1 MEWPSRSHRRYE
13 RKAMIDQTHDLPVVR
28 QVQLLDLSRS
38 SVYYLPQPTPKGD
51 LRLMRRID
59 ELHLEHPFAGARM
72 MRDILKL
79 ERVEIGRKHINTLM
93 KKMGIEALY
102 RKASTSRRNQA
113 HRIYPYLLRN
123 LTIDRPNQIWAM
135 DTTYI
140 PMQRGF
146 VYLTAVLDWA
156 TRRVLVWRVSNTLT
170 ADPCVEA
177 LEEAILKYGP
187 PEIMNADQGSQFI
200 SSAFISV
207 LKQYKIQISMHGKGC
222 WRDNVFVERLWKSV
236 KYEEV
241 YLHCNDTVSI
251 ARQALN
257 RYFDFYSRSRLYSML
272 DGYTPDMAYFNLSKL
287 PLTVAA

>member
-1 MEWPSRSHRRYE
+1 
-13 RKAMIDQTHDLPVVR
+13 MIDQTHELPIVR
-28 QVQLLDLSRS
+28 QAQLLDLSRS
-38 SVYYLPQPTPKGD
+38 SVYYLPQPMPEGD

-72 MRDILKL
+72 LRDMLKL
-79 ERVEIGRKHINTLM
+79 EGVEIGRKHVSTLM
-93 KKMGIEALY
+93 KKMTIKALY
-102 RKASTSRRNQA
+102 RKANTSRRNQA

-123 LTIDRPNQIWAM
+123 LTIDRPNQVWAM

-156 TRRVLVWRVSNTLT
+156 TRRVLAWRLSNTLT

-187 PEIMNADQGSQFI
+187 PEIMNTDQGSPFTR
-200 SSAFISV
+200 SAFISV
-207 LKQYKIQISMHGKGC
+207 LEQNKIQISMDGKGC

-241 YLHCNDTVSI
+241 YLHGYDTVSV
-251 ARQALN
+251 AKQALN
-257 RYFDFYSRSRLYSML
+257 RYFDFYNRRRPHSTL
-272 DGYTPDMAYFNLSKL
+272 DGKTPNTAYFNLSKP
-287 PLTVAA
+287 PLTAVA